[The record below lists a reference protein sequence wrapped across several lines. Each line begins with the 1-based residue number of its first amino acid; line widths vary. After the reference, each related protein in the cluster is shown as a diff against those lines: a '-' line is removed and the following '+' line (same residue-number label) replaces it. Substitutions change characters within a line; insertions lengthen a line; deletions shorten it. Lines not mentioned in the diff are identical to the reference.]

1 MQRQKTNGT
10 AGSAKHH
17 KSVSS
22 ELHSIAERS
31 LHKVGEQCHKGTKPL
46 RGLALADTKKRRSRA
61 VSDDF
66 PAALCSAP
74 RPPSR
79 CTLQFPGIS
88 GMHPRPRSDP
98 IRLVK
103 GRANRSGHQ
112 RCLFPADLGGRP
124 PLPSRRPTA
133 TRRPAILSRRAVPSR
148 AVPSRAVPCRV
159 GPRGHDRS
167 AGGAAACAAAQSNE
181 WLIDGQLMSS

>member
-66 PAALCSAP
+66 PAALCSPP
-74 RPPSR
+74 RPPGR

-112 RCLFPADLGGRP
+112 RRLFPADLGGRP

-133 TRRPAILSRRAVPSR
+133 TRHPVPPRCAEPSR
-148 AVPSRAVPCRV
+148 AESCRAVLCRAV
-159 GPRGHDRS
+159 SVPGATTGRPEAPRPAPLH
-167 AGGAAACAAAQSNE
+167 N
-181 WLIDGQLMSS
+181 LMNG